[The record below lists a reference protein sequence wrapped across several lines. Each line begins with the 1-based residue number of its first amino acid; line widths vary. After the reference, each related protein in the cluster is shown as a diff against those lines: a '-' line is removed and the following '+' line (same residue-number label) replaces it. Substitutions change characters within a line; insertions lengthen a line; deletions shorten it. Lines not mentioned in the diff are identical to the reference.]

1 MRHLGEV
8 ATVIQAID
16 RFSERDRQF
25 GSRFL
30 ERARFNDFSQEYSFT
45 ARVWNFDADMRL
57 ARHAIDAD
65 RFGLQRQAKIINQAG
80 YARVLHSWVWF
91 EFVGCNY
98 RSGADV
104 FDLAGDVELA
114 ALFGEFGCHTQE
126 FVVRLLTTHL
136 RLVQKFHRR
145 QLVIG
150 RGRFSRHS
158 SLAVEWERGIRW
170 CFSLS
175 LYRSLAHHIFDHR
188 RLGSFGLAAG

>member
-1 MRHLGEV
+1 MRHLGEI

-16 RFSERDRQF
+16 RFAERDREF

-30 ERARFNDFSQEYSFT
+30 ERTRFNDFSQEDRFT
-45 ARVWNFDADMRL
+45 SWVWNFDADVRL

-65 RFGLQRQAKIINQAG
+65 RFGLQRQAKIINQTG
-80 YARVLHSWVWF
+80 YARVLHSWVRF

-126 FVVRLLTTHL
+126 LVVGLLTTHL
-136 RLVQKFHRR
+136 RFV
-145 QLVIG
+145 
-150 RGRFSRHS
+150 
-158 SLAVEWERGIRW
+158 
-170 CFSLS
+170 
-175 LYRSLAHHIFDHR
+175 
-188 RLGSFGLAAG
+188 